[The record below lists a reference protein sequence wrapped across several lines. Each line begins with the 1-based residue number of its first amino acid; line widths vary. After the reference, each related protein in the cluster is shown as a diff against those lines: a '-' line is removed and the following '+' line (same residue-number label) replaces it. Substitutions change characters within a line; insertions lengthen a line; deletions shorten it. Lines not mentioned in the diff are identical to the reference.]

1 MKVHILWHGPQ
12 YLTLAAD
19 GACEALYSE
28 SYGLQQATDGALG
41 AVSGEHASG
50 THGPMDACKNLG
62 RPHLG
67 LFFGSEGVEVDDVDI
82 VRQRSG
88 EEVAAALLQREVGR
102 DGRGLL
108 PRRSMDG
115 GKEGRIDKRLVAQA
129 LYQSRLHGVFLQG
142 DVVHRALSRGG
153 HGSDGS
159 IEARAEAYLEQA
171 QGTMRRVLGG
181 MQIGTVAVDMERL
194 GVSSLHGV
202 VVFVELG
209 HEERGRAIVGMLYLE
224 VGHSVDCL

>member
-28 SYGLQQATDGALG
+28 SYGLQQATDGTLG

-82 VRQRSG
+82 VR
-88 EEVAAALLQREVGR
+88 
-102 DGRGLL
+102 
-108 PRRSMDG
+108 
-115 GKEGRIDKRLVAQA
+115 
-129 LYQSRLHGVFLQG
+129 
-142 DVVHRALSRGG
+142 
-153 HGSDGS
+153 
-159 IEARAEAYLEQA
+159 
-171 QGTMRRVLGG
+171 
-181 MQIGTVAVDMERL
+181 
-194 GVSSLHGV
+194 
-202 VVFVELG
+202 
-209 HEERGRAIVGMLYLE
+209 
-224 VGHSVDCL
+224 